1 MNKWNQFKLGD
12 LIHIKHGFAFSG
24 EYITSI
30 PSKHILLTPGNFKI
44 GGGFKGDKYKYFTGE
59 IPESFI
65 LHSGDLVVTMTDL
78 SKDTDTLGYSA
89 FIPSLRNHLFLH
101 NQRIGLIEKYNNQ
114 IDTKFLYWLLR
125 TFDYREYILG
135 TATGTSVQHTSPS
148 RILGYTFDCPSLPEQ
163 RAIASVL
170 SSLDDK
176 IDLLHRQNATL
187 EAMAEA
193 LFRQWFVVE
202 AKEEWETIKLKDI
215 FNIFIGRTPP
225 RKEQS
230 CFSFLQG
237 NKWVSIKDMGE
248 AGIFISDSSEYL
260 TDEAVNKYNIPQIP
274 ANTVILSFKMTV
286 GRVKITTAP
295 MYSNEAIACFV
306 PRNNYLS
313 KNVLYFFLKAYE
325 YDSLG
330 STSSIVTA
338 INSNIIKDIEMKL
351 PPKNL
356 IDRFTVFSDQLLN
369 KIYYNQSQIRTL
381 EKIRDSL
388 LPKLMSGE
396 MRVKF

>member
-1 MNKWNQFKLGD
+1 MMLNWQNIRLGDIGSFKYGSLPKRHLVGKGPYPIFTGYCYQESYPQANCLNGD
-12 LIHIKHGFAFSG
+12 LIVVARGVGGTGDVKIVSQDCFLTNLSILMNLDNSVIYNKYIFYLFKNENLRYLDSGSAQSQITIKDL
-24 EYITSI
+24 E
-30 PSKHILLTPGNFKI
+30 NV
-44 GGGFKGDKYKYFTGE
+44 
-59 IPESFI
+59 FI
-65 LHSGDLVVTMTDL
+65 LVPPL
-78 SKDTDTLGYSA
+78 S
-89 FIPSLRNHLFLH
+89 
-101 NQRIGLIEKYNNQ
+101 
-114 IDTKFLYWLLR
+114 
-125 TFDYREYILG
+125 
-135 TATGTSVQHTSPS
+135 
-148 RILGYTFDCPSLPEQ
+148 EQ

-170 SSLDDK
+170 SSLDTK

-193 LFRQWFVVE
+193 LFKQWFVVG

-248 AGIFISDSSEYL
+248 AGIFISDCSEYL

-313 KNVLYFFLKAYE
+313 KNILYFFLKAYE

-338 INSNIIKDIEMKL
+338 INSNIIKDIEIKL

-369 KIYYNQSQIRTL
+369 KIYYNQTQIRTL
-381 EKIRDSL
+381 EKLRDSL

-396 MRVKF
+396 VRVKF